1 MLEKHDVNYIY
12 TYTCYMDIDL
22 KSLCFIQLQYTKV
35 FFVVVYVSM
44 IFNSTTDEKYWMD
57 LSDPWVA
64 RVGPFTIFIMGC
76 IPASGS

>member
-1 MLEKHDVNYIY
+1 MLYGYRFKESVLYTVAIY
-12 TYTCYMDIDL
+12 QSI
-22 KSLCFIQLQYTKV
+22 